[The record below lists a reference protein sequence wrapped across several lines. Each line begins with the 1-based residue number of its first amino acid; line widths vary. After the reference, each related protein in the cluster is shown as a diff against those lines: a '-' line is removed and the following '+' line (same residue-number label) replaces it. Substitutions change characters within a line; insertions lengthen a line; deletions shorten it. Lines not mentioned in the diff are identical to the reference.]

1 MHVKNQLPLRF
12 IALGERTTSACRAQI
27 IAAITQG
34 GNGNYSMCTQRTTNF
49 EERHN
54 HSKAAVSDAKI
65 PCRRLRKLENCE

>member
-34 GNGNYSMCTQRTTNF
+34 GNGNYSIVCVLREQPTLRRGTTIQ
-49 EERHN
+49 
-54 HSKAAVSDAKI
+54 KQLWVT
-65 PCRRLRKLENCE
+65 RKYPVGGWEN